1 MPHNCLKIAER
12 KKRNTMLK
20 TLKYFL
26 LGLLLLIAL
35 IVVLVL
41 VNPQFADNH
50 DTPYLNLVAE
60 TEAPPPA
67 ESDILQR
74 VLLFG
79 DAGSSTM
86 EPWQAS
92 LQKMSARALISPEK
106 TAAVALGDN
115 IYYMGFPNKDDGQ
128 KEWDESQLESIEHL
142 DAQLKV
148 AKVSGARFYFVPGNH
163 DWYAGE
169 LNGMRTHITEYAN
182 EHDVAAEFRPLAS
195 DTLGAADAINLPGVS
210 LVFIDSAALLTT
222 DEIEL
227 EDAMVTLKE
236 AFDSIRE
243 SHPDNLIIVNQ
254 HHPLETMGQHAG
266 YMTHF
271 AYWFF
276 IKALSLFVNVEAED
290 TYHPNY
296 IRIINALDNAMK
308 PYENVIHAG
317 GHDHSLQVFRRPH
330 SHGPEYTIVSGAAN
344 TSKLS
349 GVWHTDN
356 SRFALSQE
364 GFIELNVTA
373 NGTYLQVFDI
383 DHEEARAGFWLSF

>member
-1 MPHNCLKIAER
+1 MR
-12 KKRNTMLK
+12 KA
-20 TLKYFL
+20 LKYVL
-26 LGLLLLIAL
+26 LGLLLIIAL
-35 IVVLVL
+35 IVILV
-41 VNPQFADNH
+41 VINPQFANNH
-50 DTPYLNLVAE
+50 DTPYLNLVSE
-60 TEAPPPA
+60 WQSPPPA
-67 ESDILQR
+67 EDEILQR

-79 DAGSSTM
+79 DAGASSM

-92 LQKMSARALISPEK
+92 LEKMSTRALISPRK

-115 IYYMGFPNKDDGQ
+115 IYYMGFPNMEGSQ
-128 KEWDESQLESIEHL
+128 TEWNEDQLESIEHL
-142 DAQLKV
+142 DAQLQM

-169 LNGMRTHITEYAN
+169 LEGMRTHITEYAN
-182 EHDVAAEFRPLAS
+182 EHDVSAEFRPLAS
-195 DTLGAADAINLPGVS
+195 DTLAAADAINLPGVS
-210 LVFIDSAALLTT
+210 LVFVDSSALLTT
-222 DEIEL
+222 N
-227 EDAMVTLKE
+227 EDQLAAAMLSLTN

-243 SHPDNLIIVNQ
+243 TYPDNLIVVNQ

-276 IKALSLFVNVEAED
+276 IRALDLFTDVSAED

-296 IRIINALDNAMK
+296 VRIINALDAAMK
-308 PYENVIHAG
+308 PYENIIHAG

-330 SHGPEYTIVSGAAN
+330 GHAPEYTIVSGAAN

-356 SRFALSQE
+356 TRFALSQE

-373 NGTYLQVFDI
+373 DGTYLQVFDI
-383 DHEEARAGFWLSF
+383 HHSEPRAGFWLSF

>member
-1 MPHNCLKIAER
+1 MPKVLKH
-12 KKRNTMLK
+12 T
-20 TLKYFL
+20 L
-26 LGLLLLIAL
+26 LGLLLLIVV

-60 TEAPPPA
+60 KETPPPS
-67 ESDILQR
+67 ENEILQR

-79 DAGSSTM
+79 DAGASSL

-92 LQKMSARALISPEK
+92 LQKMSQRALISPEK

-115 IYYMGFPNKDDGQ
+115 IYYMGYPNKDDGQ
-128 KEWDESQLESIEHL
+128 KEWSESQLESIEHL

-169 LNGMRTHITEYAN
+169 LDGMRTHITEYAN
-182 EHDVAAEFRPLAS
+182 EHDVAAEFRPLPS
-195 DTLGAADAINLPGVS
+195 DTLAAADAINLPGVS
-210 LVFIDSAALLTT
+210 LVFVDSSALLKT
-222 DEIEL
+222 DDSEL
-227 EDAMVTLKE
+227 EAAMLTLTDTF
-236 AFDSIRE
+236 ANIRE
-243 SHPDNLIIVNQ
+243 THPDNLIVVNQ
-254 HHPLETMGQHAG
+254 HHPIETMGQHAG

-271 AYWFF
+271 AYWFV
-276 IKALSLFVNVEAED
+276 IRSLDLFTDVSAED

-296 IRIINALDNAMK
+296 VRIINALDAAMK

-364 GFIELNVTA
+364 GFIELNVTE

-383 DHEEARAGFWLSF
+383 HHEEPRAGFWLSF

>member
-1 MPHNCLKIAER
+1 MPRA
-12 KKRNTMLK
+12 
-20 TLKYFL
+20 LKYFL
-26 LGLLLLIAL
+26 LGLLLLILL

-41 VNPQFADNH
+41 INPQFADNH

-60 TEAPPPA
+60 REAPPPV
-67 ESDILQR
+67 EGDILQR

-79 DAGSSTM
+79 DAGSSTID
-86 EPWQAS
+86 PWQAS
-92 LQKMSARALISPEK
+92 LQKMSERALISPEK

-115 IYYMGFPNKDDGQ
+115 IYYMGYPNKETGQ

-169 LNGMRTHITEYAN
+169 LDGMRTHITEYAN

-210 LVFIDSAALLTT
+210 LVFVDSSALLKS
-222 DEIEL
+222 DENEL
-227 EDAMVTLKE
+227 KAAMLTLTE
-236 AFDSIRE
+236 SFDSIRE
-243 SHPDNLIIVNQ
+243 TYPDNLIVVNQ

-276 IKALSLFVNVEAED
+276 IRALDLFTEVTAED

-296 IRIINALDNAMK
+296 IRIINALDAAMK

-364 GFIELNVTA
+364 GFVELNVTA

-383 DHEEARAGFWLSF
+383 DHDEPRAGFWLSF